1 VEIGFGGQVW
11 VGLGSWCSGDISG
24 SHGVGLWKFICM
36 GWQIF
41 KSHFRFDSGEGSKI
55 RFWDDV
61 WCGDIPLKVVFSLSC
76 LILPVLRKRP
86 LQIMWSDL
94 MALPNGIFSLH
105 G

>member
-1 VEIGFGGQVW
+1 VEIGFGGQVR
-11 VGLGSWCSGDISG
+11 VGLGGWRSGDISG

-55 RFWDDV
+55 RFWEGI
-61 WCGDIPLKVVFSLSC
+61 WCGIDLLKLRCLGC
-76 LILPVLRKRP
+76 LILSVLRKRP
-86 LQIMWSDL
+86 LWLMWSDL
-94 MALPNGIFSLH
+94 MALSNGIFSLR